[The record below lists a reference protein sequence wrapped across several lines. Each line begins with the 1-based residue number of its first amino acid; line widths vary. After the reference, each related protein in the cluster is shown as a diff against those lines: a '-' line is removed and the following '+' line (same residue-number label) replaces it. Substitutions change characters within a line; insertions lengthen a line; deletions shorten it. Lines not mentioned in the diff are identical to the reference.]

1 MKEDFYTENT
11 HQKAFLLQM
20 YCFTSSIPV
29 LNCVPEPHHVSV
41 YVGWTSTA
49 RHLEETTWNRPMQR
63 EREDYAIPIP
73 YWATPTFIKHS
84 RAPQSDS
91 TPDVFEGGEKDHL
104 CLIKVYIK
112 IILILIIH
120 QQKRIAWGPLTN
132 RNVRNVQCLASCLKI
147 VPVHYVWVFLYPFDT
162 HYFLY

>member
-1 MKEDFYTENT
+1 MINHRETSCNHERGFLYWKHT
-11 HQKAFLLQM
+11 QKAFLLQM

-120 QQKRIAWGPLTN
+120 QQKRIARGPHHSQTEMSEMSS
-132 RNVRNVQCLASCLKI
+132 V
-147 VPVHYVWVFLYPFDT
+147 
-162 HYFLY
+162 